1 LFSLIISGNK
11 SELYIV
17 FSIAA
22 ACLSCWCAY
31 GEGYHIEGVGTKMK
45 RLQVLN
51 NWRREVLDFV
61 TKMETFEGSKLGE
74 LISDYLLELELE
86 HLK

>member
-1 LFSLIISGNK
+1 
-11 SELYIV
+11 
-17 FSIAA
+17 
-22 ACLSCWCAY
+22 
-31 GEGYHIEGVGTKMK
+31 MK